1 MQDINHK
8 YGLRMLKWDDLHDWS
23 VKSNSAFWEE
33 IFQRYPMVH
42 SGSYSKV
49 VDEKAPM
56 ESIPSWFEG
65 VKVNFAEN
73 VLYSPDPSDPS
84 RATTIDKEN
93 DAIACTE
100 VREGCT
106 EIRDCSW
113 KEIRERTALLA
124 NAMRA
129 RGVGKGDRIAVVA
142 SNSIDTLTVFYA
154 VTALGGLF
162 SSSSTDM
169 GTKGVLDRLLQIK
182 PKYVFADDW
191 AVYNGKTVDLRPKM
205 KEIIQGMSGVSEF
218 QGIVSMPRW
227 QERPDDVSSVPRTEK
242 LATFLQAA
250 GGNKTLRFERV
261 AFRDPFLIVY
271 SSGTTGMPKCIV
283 HGIGGVLLNNKKEGK
298 LHRDMSPSSTVLQYT
313 TTGWIMYLVSCSSMI
328 HGSRAVLY
336 DGSPFLPE
344 PKAFLRLLESQR
356 VTDFGTSP
364 RYMQTLATAH
374 PPIYP
379 REVADL
385 SALRRV
391 TSTGM
396 VLSEPQFHQF
406 YSQAFPAHVQLS
418 NISGG
423 TDLAACLTMDTPLK
437 PLYPGGCQT
446 AALGMDVQAFS
457 ADIIEGETGHA
468 VPPGEAGE
476 LVCTN
481 AFPTMPVRFW
491 NDEPE
496 ANSTR
501 PHIGPKYYGAYYA
514 RFQNPSVWAH
524 GDFISIHPA
533 TKQVHLHGRADGV
546 LNPSGVRFG
555 SAEIYNV
562 LDARFPD
569 AIQDSICV
577 GQRRPNDEDE
587 RVMLFLL
594 MKPGVKFTS
603 ELVRKVKE
611 AISNDV
617 GRRCVPKYVFE
628 TPEIPVSHLDCCTLL
643 FIKPP
648 ADMHDSTDDYQ
659 PQEGRASGQANCVR
673 EKNQALGYT
682 CKQRMFGVLLPVRQS
697 GRTGRR
703 RKWWAEIKA
712 LR

>member
-1 MQDINHK
+1 MATKQNLPPKLWEHPDPKSTNAWQFMQDINSK
-8 YGLRMLKWDDLHDWS
+8 YGLRMQSWDDLHDWS
-23 VKSNSAFWEE
+23 IKSNSTFWEE
-33 IFQRYPMVH
+33 VFKRYPMIH
-42 SGSYSKV
+42 SGTYSKV
-49 VDEKAPM
+49 VDEKAPID
-56 ESIPSWFEG
+56 SIPSWFEG

-73 VLYSPDPSDPS
+73 VLYSPDPADPG
-84 RATTIDKEN
+84 RATTIDKED

-113 KEIRERTALLA
+113 KEIRERTAVLS

-129 RGVGKGDRIAVVA
+129 RGVGKGDRVAVVA

-169 GTKGVLDRLLQIK
+169 GTKGVLDRLHQIK

-205 KEIIQGMSGVSEF
+205 REIVDGMKGIFEF
-218 QGIVSMPRW
+218 QGLVSMPRW
-227 QERPDDVSSVPRTEK
+227 QDKPEDITSVPRTET

-250 GGNKTLRFERV
+250 AGDKSLHFERV

-283 HGIGGVLLNNKKEGK
+283 HGVGGVLLNNKKEGK
-298 LHRDMSPSSTVLQYT
+298 LHRDMGPDSTVLQYT

-336 DGSPFLPE
+336 DGSPFQPE
-344 PKAFLRLLESQR
+344 PKAILRLLESQR

-364 RYMQTLATAH
+364 RYMQTLATAN

-379 REVADL
+379 REVANL

-406 YSQAFPAHVQLS
+406 YDQAFPPHVQLA

-423 TDLAACLTMDTPLK
+423 TDLAACLMLDTPLK

-446 AALGMDVQAFS
+446 AALGMDVQAYS
-457 ADIIEGETGHA
+457 PDALDGEPGTA
-468 VPPGEAGE
+468 VPVGESGE

-491 NDEPE
+491 NDEAEQPGK
-496 ANSTR
+496 
-501 PHIGPKYYGAYYA
+501 IGPKYFGAYFA
-514 RFQNPSVWAH
+514 RYQKPSVWAH
-524 GDFISIHPA
+524 GDFISVDPR

-562 LDARFPD
+562 LDARFPNE
-569 AIQDSICV
+569 IQDSVCV
-577 GQRRPNDEDE
+577 GQRRPGDQDEQ
-587 RVMLFLL
+587 VLLFLL
-594 MKPGVKFTS
+594 MKPGVKIS
-603 ELVRKVKE
+603 EDLIARVKN
-611 AISNDV
+611 AISQDV

-628 TPEIPVSHLDCCTLL
+628 TPEIPVSRSLYFCC
-643 FIKPP
+643 
-648 ADMHDSTDDYQ
+648 
-659 PQEGRASGQANCVR
+659 
-673 EKNQALGYT
+673 
-682 CKQRMFGVLLPVRQS
+682 LP
-697 GRTGRR
+697 T
-703 RKWWAEIKA
+703 
-712 LR
+712 